1 MKQYQGYFWGASG
14 QVTDDTEMTM
24 NLAMTLLKCGG
35 VYNPVAALTSYLDWA
50 NGGCCFL
57 GKNTRFLL
65 KTPNKNRLAYYN
77 RQIALQK
84 KQPEASW
91 PQSNGALMR
100 CSPLAVISDDKAR
113 DEAVFEDCRL
123 TNFHPTA
130 IACNRL
136 YVEIVRLLLRAV
148 AEKVKTN
155 VSVGTFICCA
165 NDTP

>member
-1 MKQYQGYFWGASG
+1 MLFGVAIGDALGAPFEFRHSPRVTEYIGRIESHKIFLMKQYQGYFWSASG

-84 KQPEASW
+84 KEPEASW

-100 CSPLAVISDDKAR
+100 CSPLAIISDD
-113 DEAVFEDCRL
+113 
-123 TNFHPTA
+123 
-130 IACNRL
+130 
-136 YVEIVRLLLRAV
+136 
-148 AEKVKTN
+148 
-155 VSVGTFICCA
+155 
-165 NDTP
+165 